1 MAREDEI
8 REKNKR
14 LKNPEKYSLIFPQD
28 QSGFSAEDYQEIKQA
43 VIEKVIKPN
52 KNNWEVKKILVM
64 NGIYGRQENDVL
76 IHKTAKLKYDSEG
89 ILIEDLGKIHY
100 KRVFDDEEW
109 TEIENI
115 LNEQQEEIPQQEQP
129 PKEAWYKSFF
139 YFRGSVNSK
148 Y

>member
-52 KNNWEVKKILVM
+52 KNN
-64 NGIYGRQENDVL
+64 
-76 IHKTAKLKYDSEG
+76 
-89 ILIEDLGKIHY
+89 
-100 KRVFDDEEW
+100 
-109 TEIENI
+109 
-115 LNEQQEEIPQQEQP
+115 
-129 PKEAWYKSFF
+129 
-139 YFRGSVNSK
+139 
-148 Y
+148 

>member
-1 MAREDEI
+1 
-8 REKNKR
+8 
-14 LKNPEKYSLIFPQD
+14 
-28 QSGFSAEDYQEIKQA
+28 
-43 VIEKVIKPN
+43 
-52 KNNWEVKKILVM
+52 M

-129 PKEAWYKSFF
+129 PKEA
-139 YFRGSVNSK
+139 
-148 Y
+148 